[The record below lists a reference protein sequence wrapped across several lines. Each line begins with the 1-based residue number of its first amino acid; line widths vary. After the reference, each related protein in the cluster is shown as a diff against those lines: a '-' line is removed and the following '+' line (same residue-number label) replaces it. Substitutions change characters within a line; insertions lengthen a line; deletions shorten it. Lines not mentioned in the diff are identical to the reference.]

1 MLSSTEVPEL
11 FSGKRGQVVRK
22 KYSTGIRL
30 QLLFKE
36 NMKILIK
43 TCTVMI
49 YPKIT

>member
-30 QLLFKE
+30 FKE

-43 TCTVMI
+43 TCSVMI